1 MDNLIY
7 SGVYVSEGHS
17 ITYIIN
23 DNDTVTITETYKAN
37 GQDIETNQIVDIDK
51 AIDYQQKY
59 IDLGYDKIS

>member
-1 MDNLIY
+1 MAP
-7 SGVYVSEGHS
+7 EGS
-17 ITYIIN
+17 IALN